1 MGRAIEWLRTWKMPI
16 DASVTIRVLENGKTT
31 QETTYGDGT
40 ETKGGAQQTD
50 HQATGTSFYP
60 GGVTTINEQG
70 DELIELP
77 TGSKIYPAR
86 ESGRMYQQMQG
97 GMYNVF
103 NVSEV
108 IIL

>member
-1 MGRAIEWLRTWKMPI
+1 MSETRAYAIFLLAR
-16 DASVTIRVLENGKTT
+16 SSFVTIWDRILSTSQPGHE
-31 QETTYGDGT
+31 
-40 ETKGGAQQTD
+40 
-50 HQATGTSFYP
+50 ATGTSFYP

-70 DELIELP
+70 DEMIELP

-97 GMYNVF
+97 GMYNIF

-108 IIL
+108 VIREEEFEDV